1 MSKVQLVIFLKA
13 FFFWMPK
20 IANYFY
26 FFFLYVLFDGRQK
39 SLCNFGRKISTNP
52 PEGENIYFFIFLL
65 SCVVLCILCILDLHQ
80 LSMYL
85 LCTSIYF
92 NTTNILIL
100 ICFNKNWQTFKKFFI
115 FRKWSDFDVCGISF
129 LWGGKFTH
137 TLITNRL
144 GCKHFSAP
152 L

>member
-13 FFFWMPK
+13 FFFECLKSP
-20 IANYFY
+20 IIFISSSYTFY
-26 FFFLYVLFDGRQK
+26 LTVDKKAYAT
-39 SLCNFGRKISTNP
+39 S
-52 PEGENIYFFIFLL
+52 EGKYPQIPQRVTIYIFFIFLL

-100 ICFNKNWQTFKKFFI
+100 ICFNKNWQTFKKFYF
-115 FRKWSDFDVCGISF
+115 FGNDPISVFVVF
-129 LWGGKFTH
+129 LFYGVENL
-137 TLITNRL
+137 LI
-144 GCKHFSAP
+144 H
-152 L
+152 